1 MKKILSI
8 LMIAFV
14 MISFAACGQKE
25 TVKDISIKEM
35 VDKIAELPTAQRL
48 MKTDLSTP
56 SDENQYLIDSMEL
69 NTEDLEEGYAIYSM
83 INVKSDMIVVF
94 KAKDESS
101 VENLKKVLD
110 KTAENQEGIWSQYL
124 PDQYEKVQNRI
135 VKEKGKYLIY
145 IVTDEPQ
152 EVEKIFDEMLQ

>member
-14 MISFAACGQKE
+14 MISFASCGQKE
-25 TVKDISIKEM
+25 TVKDISLKEMADKIKE
-35 VDKIAELPTAQRL
+35 LPSSQRL
-48 MKTDLSTP
+48 VLTDLSTP
-56 SDENQYLIDSMEL
+56 SDDNKFLLESMEL
-69 NTEDLEEGYAIYSM
+69 NTEDLEEGYAIYSL

-145 IVTDEPQ
+145 IVSEEPQ
-152 EVEKIFDEMLQ
+152 EVENIFDEMLQ

>member
-8 LMIAFV
+8 LMVAFV

-25 TVKDISIKEM
+25 TVKDISIKDM
-35 VDKIAELPTAQRL
+35 VDKIMELPTAERL
-48 MKTDLSTP
+48 MQSDLSTLN
-56 SDENQYLIDSMEL
+56 DENKYLIEPIEL

-83 INVKSDMIVVF
+83 MNVKSDMILVF

-101 VENLKKVLD
+101 VENLKIVLD
-110 KTAENQEGIWSQYL
+110 KAAENQERIWSQYL

>member
-8 LMIAFV
+8 LMVAFV

-35 VDKIAELPTAQRL
+35 VDKIAELPTAQGL
-48 MKTDLSTP
+48 IQTDLSTP
-56 SDENQYLIDSMEL
+56 DERNKYLIEPMEL

-83 INVKSDMIVVF
+83 INVKSDMILVF

-101 VENLKKVLD
+101 VENLKKVLN
-110 KTAENQEGIWSQYL
+110 KTAENQEGIWAEYL
-124 PDQYEKVQNRI
+124 PKQYEKVQNRI
-135 VKEKGKYLIY
+135 IKQKGNYLIY

-152 EVEKIFDEMLQ
+152 EVENIFDEMLK

>member
-1 MKKILSI
+1 MKKILSV
-8 LMIAFV
+8 LMVAFV

-35 VDKIAELPTAQRL
+35 VDKIAELPTSERL
-48 MKTDLSTP
+48 MQADLSTP
-56 SDENQYLIDSMEL
+56 SDENKYLLDSMEL

-83 INVKSDMIVVF
+83 INVKSDMILVF

-101 VENLKKVLD
+101 VENLKAVLD

-135 VKEKGKYLIY
+135 VKEEGKYLIY

>member
-8 LMIAFV
+8 LMVAFV

-25 TVKDISIKEM
+25 TVKDISLKEM
-35 VDKIAELPTAQRL
+35 VDKIAELPTSQRL
-48 MKTDLSTP
+48 MQSDLTTP
-56 SDENQYLIDSMEL
+56 DDMNKYLIEPMEL
-69 NTEDLEEGYAIYSM
+69 NTEDLEEGYSLSSM
-83 INVKSDMIVVF
+83 MNVKSDMILVF
-94 KAKDESS
+94 KAKDEGS
-101 VENLKKVLD
+101 VENLKKVLV
-110 KTAENQEGIWSQYL
+110 KQAENQEGIWSQYL